1 MSFDGT
7 GTYNLVAGLEA
18 NLANGQTNDGTEVY
32 AAFADVATAL
42 STCITKDG
50 QTTIAADIPMSGYK
64 LTGLAAGS
72 ATGNSLRYEQLF
84 TASDVDLLGP
94 IGMTNGSVSAPSLR
108 FTNADTT
115 GIYYGTENTLKIACN
130 GTESVQFS
138 ANGIS
143 LTQGRITFP
152 ASQIASSDAN
162 TLDDYEEGT
171 WTPTIAFGGAAVGV
185 TYGTQTGTYT
195 KIGNRY
201 FIDGVITL
209 TSKGSSTGAVTVA
222 GLPETVGALA
232 PASIRLTALAAG
244 MDAFHTGIFQVST
257 ATIPLQ
263 YILAGGTAIANLLD
277 SDVSATFQII
287 ISGQFKV

>member
-1 MSFDGT
+1 MSFNGSGT
-7 GTYNLVAGLEA
+7 FSLVAG
-18 NLANGQTNDGTEVY
+18 NPVVTNTTVSSTVHNNTMTEI
-32 AAFADVATAL
+32 ASGL
-42 STCITKDG
+42 SNAICKDG
-50 QTTIAADIPMSGYK
+50 QTTITANIPMAGYK
-64 LTGLAAGS
+64 FTGLAAGS
-72 ATGNSLRYEQLF
+72 ANGNSLRYEQLF
-84 TASDVDLLGP
+84 TTSDVDLLGP

-138 ANGIS
+138 ANGIT

-171 WTPTIAFGGAAVGV
+171 FTPGIAFGGNAVGV
-185 TYGTQTGTYT
+185 SYTTQTGTYT

-201 FIDGVITL
+201 LIDIVITL
-209 TSKGSSTGAVTVA
+209 SSKGSSTGAVTVT
-222 GLPETVGALA
+222 GLPDTVGALA
-232 PASIRLTALAAG
+232 PASVRLSALAAG
-244 MDAFHTGIFQVST
+244 LDAFHSGVFQVST
-257 ATIPLQ
+257 TTVPLQ
-263 YILAGGTAIANLLD
+263 YVLAGGTAITNLLD
-277 SDVSATFQII
+277 SDVSDTFQIL